1 MISIKVKLVFGVFDL
16 LETVQ
21 RTWWGDARYTCPIHG
36 AELDFRDVKR
46 DGGRLQSGL
55 HDFQRAGQYS
65 THCAA
70 TSGGR
75 VVGGCL
81 GSRGWNKGRNMVRK
95 SI

>member
-1 MISIKVKLVFGVFDL
+1 MISIKVELVFGVLDL

-21 RTWWGDARYTCPIHG
+21 RTRRGDTRHTCSIHG

-55 HDFQRAGQYS
+55 DDFQRAGQYS
-65 THCAA
+65 AHCAA
-70 TSGGR
+70 TSGGG

-81 GSRGWNKGRNMVRK
+81 GSRGWNKGRNMERK